1 MPDSTIP
8 DSTMCNNF
16 HTRSHSRLSSLLP
29 VFAVVLAA
37 IGMTACGGSEPVSDQ
52 DSVPD
57 WYTETP
63 DDPNH
68 VFSSQSATSQRMQV
82 AVDKAT
88 TSARGDV
95 ASKLETQVEGM
106 SKSFTEEIG
115 DDMRQ
120 QFVETQKT
128 VTSRVLRGT
137 NVSQKEILQKD
148 NGTYQAFVLMEMPIG
163 KAAKEMM
170 SKIKQNDEMYTRFR
184 SSQAFKEM
192 QKAVEEYEQEQQ
204 QGMTQRSQ
212 PQEEEDGGNQNR

>member
-1 MPDSTIP
+1 
-8 DSTMCNNF
+8 
-16 HTRSHSRLSSLLP
+16 
-29 VFAVVLAA
+29 
-37 IGMTACGGSEPVSDQ
+37 MTGCGGSEPVSDQ

-68 VFSSQSATSQRMQV
+68 VFSSQSAMSQRMQV

>member
-1 MPDSTIP
+1 MI
-8 DSTMCNNF
+8 
-16 HTRSHSRLSSLLP
+16 
-29 VFAVVLAA
+29 AA
-37 IGMTACGGSEPVSDQ
+37 ATLTACGGSEPVSDQ
-52 DSVPD
+52 GNVPG

-88 TSARGDV
+88 TSARGDI

-106 SKSFTEEIG
+106 TKSFTEEVG

-128 VTSRVLRGT
+128 ITSRVLRGT
-137 NVSQKEILQKD
+137 NVSQKEILQES
-148 NGTYQAFVLMEMPIG
+148 NGTYRAFVLMEMPIG

-170 SKIKQNDEMYTRFR
+170 SKIEQNDEMYTRFR

-192 QKAVEEYEQEQQ
+192 QEAVEEYEQEQKR
-204 QGMTQRSQ
+204 GMQEGSQ
-212 PQEEEDGGNQNR
+212 SQEEGGGQNR